1 MVQLLFAAT
10 FTGSCSMFELVIFE
24 VIDFLDKDSR
34 RLNWKVDLDVM
45 LALVV
50 FILPFA
56 QFYFSCRDAGMTRVR
71 SLGVATLLLG
81 AFLVGFWRLG
91 DPFPQVDPRHGVFSI
106 EQGMSR
112 VGVVGVTVMAILS
125 GVGSVVTPYNWM
137 TYFIRGFAP
146 KDMAALQNRMFQ
158 AIGCGWR
165 FVRPAL
171 ALTGAGVRGR
181 LTVQKKKLLLMIE
194 REERKEER
202 FGGSSSWMPQ
212 QVSRGLAMLGLGR
225 PSDRLAKDALS
236 LREEIRAVEELSRQL
251 FLELVDLRGAREREL
266 QSRTWRGR
274 AMNLLGHLL
283 VGVCVFRIG
292 SAAFNIMFARRRVDP
307 ITRLI
312 HLTVYWGNAEFVRRP
327 RCPRHTAPV
336 SIGCSHELPLSVRTR
351 SIGRSSLHFYLL
363 VSFAALRRHRALELN

>member
-165 FVRPAL
+165 FVRPAFGPEP
-171 ALTGAGVRGR
+171 APVCGAG
-181 LTVQKKKLLLMIE
+181 
-194 REERKEER
+194 
-202 FGGSSSWMPQ
+202 
-212 QVSRGLAMLGLGR
+212 
-225 PSDRLAKDALS
+225 
-236 LREEIRAVEELSRQL
+236 
-251 FLELVDLRGAREREL
+251 
-266 QSRTWRGR
+266 
-274 AMNLLGHLL
+274 
-283 VGVCVFRIG
+283 
-292 SAAFNIMFARRRVDP
+292 
-307 ITRLI
+307 
-312 HLTVYWGNAEFVRRP
+312 
-327 RCPRHTAPV
+327 
-336 SIGCSHELPLSVRTR
+336 
-351 SIGRSSLHFYLL
+351 
-363 VSFAALRRHRALELN
+363 

>member
-1 MVQLLFAAT
+1 M
-10 FTGSCSMFELVIFE
+10 
-24 VIDFLDKDSR
+24 R
-34 RLNWKVDLDVM
+34 
-45 LALVV
+45 LALR
-50 FILPFA
+50 P
-56 QFYFSCRDAGMTRVR
+56 S
-71 SLGVATLLLG
+71 SLGL
-81 AFLVGFWRLG
+81 
-91 DPFPQVDPRHGVFSI
+91 
-106 EQGMSR
+106 
-112 VGVVGVTVMAILS
+112 
-125 GVGSVVTPYNWM
+125 
-137 TYFIRGFAP
+137 
-146 KDMAALQNRMFQ
+146 
-158 AIGCGWR
+158 C
-165 FVRPAL
+165 
-171 ALTGAGVRGR
+171 LTGAGVRGR

-327 RCPRHTAPV
+327 RCPRHSGPM
-336 SIGCSHELPLSVRTR
+336 SIGCSHELVNCRCR
-351 SIGRSSLHFYLL
+351 SGREVLVAVHFI
-363 VSFAALRRHRALELN
+363 FTCW

>member
-112 VGVVGVTVMAILS
+112 VGVVGVTVMAVLS

-158 AIGCGWR
+158 AIGCGWPLLPSSLGPLPDR
-165 FVRPAL
+165 R
-171 ALTGAGVRGR
+171 GVRGR

-327 RCPRHTAPV
+327 RCPRHTGPM
-336 SIGCSHELPLSVRTR
+336 SIGAAMNCRCR
-351 SIGRSSLHFYLL
+351 SGREVLVAVHFI
-363 VSFAALRRHRALELN
+363 FTCW